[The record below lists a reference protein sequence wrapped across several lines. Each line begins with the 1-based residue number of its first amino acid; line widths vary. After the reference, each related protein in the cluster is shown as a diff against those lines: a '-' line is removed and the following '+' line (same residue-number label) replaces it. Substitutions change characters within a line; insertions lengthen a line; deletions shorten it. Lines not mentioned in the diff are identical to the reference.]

1 MLWITAQLTLLLL
14 VFHCLVQCAA
24 PVPARKNEKLSTKEP
39 AKNKLKTTPE
49 IKLPKTGAKPTASS
63 TAKVT
68 ATTGKVIQKKTTT
81 PAPLSEFSLDDILFR
96 GRQSNEA
103 NAFIKANEQRGKT
116 LETTYEHVREQD
128 LNDIEAI
135 VRRRKG
141 IKLTRS

>member
-1 MLWITAQLTLLLL
+1 M
-14 VFHCLVQCAA
+14 QCTA

-49 IKLPKTGAKPTASS
+49 IKLPKTGAKPTAK
-63 TAKVT
+63 AKVT
-68 ATTGKVIQKKTTT
+68 ATTRKVIQKKTTT

-128 LNDIEAI
+128 LNDIEAT